1 MPKQQRLRMCPAGP
15 GTDHDYSIRFCY
27 AAADA
32 EFCKDLY
39 RVRTYIEGKK
49 LAMAKLKTV

>member
-1 MPKQQRLRMCPAGP
+1 MCPAGP